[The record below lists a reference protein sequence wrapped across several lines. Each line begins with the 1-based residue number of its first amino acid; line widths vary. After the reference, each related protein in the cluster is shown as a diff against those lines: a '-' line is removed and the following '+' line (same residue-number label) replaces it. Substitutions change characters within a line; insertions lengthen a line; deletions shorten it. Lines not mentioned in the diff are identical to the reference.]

1 MAVGQKLKELRTS
14 NKLTQSELAE
24 RIGTSQRSISQWE
37 LGGRDIKTSI
47 LIKVSEL
54 FDVSMDYFKE

>member
-14 NKLTQSELAE
+14 NKLTQLELAE